1 MILTLKFI
9 FNIMPDNDEG
19 RVRLG
24 PLGTSTAHGD
34 MVMAKALVV
43 FGSTTGN
50 TESVAEYVG
59 KTLEDAGMVVVVKN
73 ASNVTAAGM
82 ADGFDSGA
90 PGQLH
95 LGDDDVELQEDFQ
108 PLYENLEQANLS
120 GKKVAVFGCGIPA
133 TPIFAGRGCHRRE
146 GGAAWADVVAAPLKN
161 RRQPG
166 KDEAVAWARE
176 VVKNAA

>member
-1 MILTLKFI
+1 
-9 FNIMPDNDEG
+9 MPDNDEG

-82 ADGFDSGA
+82 ADGFDLVLLGSSTW
-90 PGQLH
+90 
-95 LGDDDVELQEDFQ
+95 GDDDVELQEDFQ

-120 GKKVAVFGCGIPA
+120 GKKVAVFGCGDSSY
-133 TPIFAGRGCHRRE
+133 THFC
-146 GGAAWADVVAAPLKN
+146 GAVDAIGEKVERLGADVVAAPLKIDGS
-161 RRQPG
+161 PE